1 MGYYWKGKKVF
12 VTGATGL
19 MGSWLVKALM
29 REGAEIVALVRD
41 RVPKSMLV
49 REGLIDQIT
58 TVSGDLESLP
68 TLERAIAE
76 YTPHT
81 VFHLAA
87 QPLVQVAK
95 RDPVGTLRANVMG
108 TWNVMEACRLTGRA
122 HVVVASSDKA
132 YGATDNLPYRETHPL
147 QGRYPYDVSKSC
159 TDLIAQMYAATY
171 GVKTA
176 IARCGNLFGGGDLNF
191 DRTIPGLIKATLAD
205 ERFVIRSD
213 GKFVRDFL
221 YVKDAAD
228 AYLTLGER
236 LAEDSSIS
244 EEAFNFSLG
253 EHLTVLDIVHMTLE
267 IMGRTDLEPIIQNI
281 TSSEIR
287 EQYLDASKARE
298 RLGWRPQYG
307 MEEAIRET
315 VDWYREHFAVENPAA
330 RTVDDPQPESPSRR
344 L

>member
-1 MGYYWKGKKVF
+1 MGSYWKGRTVF

-19 MGSWLVKALM
+19 MGGWVVKALL
-29 REGAEIVALVRD
+29 RDGAEIVALVRD
-41 RVPKSMLV
+41 YAPKSMVV
-49 REGLIDQIT
+49 REGLIERIT
-58 TVSGDLESLP
+58 TLPGDLESLP
-68 TLERAIAE
+68 TMQRAIAE
-76 YTPHT
+76 YGPHT

-108 TWNVMEACRLTGRA
+108 TWNVMEACRLAGTSN
-122 HVVVASSDKA
+122 VVVASSDKA
-132 YGATDNLPYRETHPL
+132 YGASETLPYRETHPL
-147 QGRYPYDVSKSC
+147 QGQYPYDVSKSC

-191 DRTIPGLIKATLAD
+191 SRTLPGLIKATLANN
-205 ERFVIRSD
+205 RFVIRSD

-221 YVKDAAD
+221 YVKDAAES
-228 AYLTLGER
+228 YLTLGER
-236 LAEDSSIS
+236 LAEDESIS
-244 EEAFNFSLG
+244 GEAFNFSLG
-253 EHLTVLDIVHMTLE
+253 ERLTVLDIVNMTLK
-267 IMGRTDLEPIIQNI
+267 IMGRIDLEPVIQNVA
-281 TSSEIR
+281 TSEIR

-298 RLGWRPQYG
+298 RLGWRPRYG

-315 VDWYREHFAVENPAA
+315 VDWYREHFAAEVAA
-330 RTVDDPQPESPSRR
+330 PSKT

>member
-1 MGYYWKGKKVF
+1 MGSYWKGKKVF

-29 REGAEIVALVRD
+29 HEGADIVALVRD

-76 YTPHT
+76 YNPHT

-159 TDLIAQMYAATY
+159 TDLVAQMYAATY

-191 DRTIPGLIKATLAD
+191 DRTIPGLIKATLAN

-213 GKFVRDFL
+213 GQFVRDFL
-221 YVKDAAD
+221 YVKDAAES
-228 AYLTLGER
+228 YLILGQR
-236 LAEDSSIS
+236 LSEDNSIS
-244 EEAFNFSLG
+244 GEAFNFSL
-253 EHLTVLDIVHMTLE
+253 EERLTVLEIVQMALR
-267 IMGRTDLEPIIQNI
+267 IMGRSDLDPVIQNI
-281 TSSEIR
+281 VTTEVR

-298 RLGWRPQYG
+298 RLGWKPKYS
-307 MEEAIRET
+307 MEEGIRET
-315 VDWYREHFAVENPAA
+315 VEWYREHFAAVNRE
-330 RTVDDPQPESPSRR
+330 
-344 L
+344 